1 MQRPDPEARVS
12 WRRCIDWRIDETSA
26 LQCSSS
32 FYMGKHPHPLHHTA
46 KFAGLQQASNVRPRR
61 TRGEARSLA
70 SLRQSSGRFPVDH
83 PDPVARATP
92 PLAHRRVRPKVAPSP
107 LEPRAVPGHSAFGL
121 FARERDRSVA
131 FPGTMT
137 ETTVRGI
144 KGMKTVMDM
153 PVMQVRRS
161 VEHASAGARHAT
173 RGASRRP
180 PSRAQRSASAP
191 KQTLTSCPSRL
202 CLFPF

>member
-1 MQRPDPEARVS
+1 MQTNIVH
-12 WRRCIDWRIDETSA
+12 A
-26 LQCSSS
+26 LQCSLKAEEV
-32 FYMGKHPHPLHHTA
+32 FLRMGKHPHRSSPA
-46 KFAGLQQASNVRPRR
+46 RQINCSAASLNVPPRR
-61 TRGEARSLA
+61 TRRGESGSLA
-70 SLRQSSGRFPVDH
+70 SRRQSSGRFSGDH
-83 PDPVARATP
+83 LDPSARATP
-92 PLAHRRVRPKVAPSP
+92 PRAPRRVGPKVAPSP

-121 FARERDRSVA
+121 FARERDRSVD

-161 VEHASAGARHAT
+161 VEHSFARARDAT

-180 PSRAQRSASAP
+180 PYRARRSASAP
-191 KQTLTSCPSRL
+191 KQTLTSIPSRSSRSA
-202 CLFPF
+202 